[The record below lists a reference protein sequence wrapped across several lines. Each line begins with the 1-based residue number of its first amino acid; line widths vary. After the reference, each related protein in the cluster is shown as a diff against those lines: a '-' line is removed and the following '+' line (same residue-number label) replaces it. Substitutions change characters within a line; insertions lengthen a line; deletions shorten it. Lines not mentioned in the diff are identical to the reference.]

1 MPNVAW
7 GWATYAEISNLVA
20 FSFPQARGTAIKCL
34 QRHLGPNRV
43 QLAEL
48 LHLREA
54 PMRRCLVL
62 SCLFAVGVF
71 VVPSTAAPTNT
82 PKAPTASRGSQIDA
96 QQAAQIEE
104 MMRLRALQARRGRG
118 GGPKTGAPIILG
130 GGPPSLTPPVAAG
143 EQNNSGTRKSSKERR
158 AEAKAAAAERKRLKK
173 EQAEKV
179 KGAKKGKE
187 RPDKKADKI
196 APLDDPAKNADAK

>member
-7 GWATYAEISNLVA
+7 GWATYAEISNLAA
-20 FSFPQARGTAIKCL
+20 FSFPQGHGTAIKCL
-34 QRHLGPNRV
+34 QRHFGPNRV

-48 LHLREA
+48 LHSREA
-54 PMRRCLVL
+54 PMRCCLVL
-62 SCLFAVGVF
+62 SCLLAVGVF

-82 PKAPTASRGSQIDA
+82 PKAPTASPGSQIDA

-130 GGPPSLTPPVAAG
+130 GGPPSLTPPVAG
-143 EQNNSGTRKSSKERR
+143 DQNNSSTRKSSKERR

-173 EQAEKV
+173 EQAERA
-179 KGAKKGKE
+179 KGGKKGKD
-187 RPDKKADKI
+187 RPDKKADKV
-196 APLDDPAKNADAK
+196 APRDDPAKDADAK